1 MNKKQSTILVSALMC
16 VTLSLQSKSQTLTE
30 ILQNYCVPNSCSNN
44 KATYTNGRC
53 ECGACGLYYDKST
66 RTCKECPAGTYVDD
80 RYSTECKKPDCG
92 VGSYGVVEVG
102 TTDCGV
108 GYYKVSLSSC
118 K

>member
-30 ILQNYCVPNSCSNN
+30 ILQNYCVPNSCSND

-80 RYSTECKKPDCG
+80 RYSTECIKPDCG

-102 TTDCGV
+102 ATDCGV